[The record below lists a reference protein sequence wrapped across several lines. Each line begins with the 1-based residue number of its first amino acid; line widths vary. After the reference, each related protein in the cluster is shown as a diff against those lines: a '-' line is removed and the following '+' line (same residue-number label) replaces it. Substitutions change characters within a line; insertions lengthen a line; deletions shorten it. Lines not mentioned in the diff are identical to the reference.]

1 MMDAIPSSN
10 TTGGL
15 LPYGRSIYNN
25 VNYLLGQDVE
35 LLGKITKDIEALDD
49 LIDLVKSDRNKYE
62 IFSGRDKVY

>member
-1 MMDAIPSSN
+1 M
-10 TTGGL
+10 
-15 LPYGRSIYNN
+15 
-25 VNYLLGQDVE
+25 NYLLGQDVE